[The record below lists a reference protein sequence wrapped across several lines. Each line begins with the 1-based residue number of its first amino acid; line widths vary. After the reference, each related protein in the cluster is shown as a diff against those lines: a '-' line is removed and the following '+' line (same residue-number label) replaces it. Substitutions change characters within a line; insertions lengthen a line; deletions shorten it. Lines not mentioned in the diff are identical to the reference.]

1 MTMVYIRSE
10 LFTSRTG
17 IHGGLRRGTAAA
29 AVGAVL
35 VLAAGV
41 PASHGDDGNPQS
53 GVDAGPGQ
61 DATGQDAPGQGR
73 DGKEARQAA
82 SLSVL
87 SVPAALLPA
96 VTTSL
101 APAVTTAPTTA
112 SLALPAPLPSI
123 PLPTPSDVPLLPAA
137 TAPAA
142 IVPVPS
148 SPSPESQA
156 QELPAAEAPAAP
168 TPETVAQAAAPGT
181 VPVPSSESAGEVN
194 GAAAAGGNPPAM
206 ELPAGESGAGQAGPG
221 GESVA
226 GAEAPVPAAATQAA
240 AAPQEAGGPGPQAAG
255 VPRSAAQSVG
265 AIVKS
270 QPELEAVMVGLG
282 VGLVG
287 LAAAAGAAYFRMR
300 KP

>member
-1 MTMVYIRSE
+1 MVYIRSE
-10 LFTSRTG
+10 FFTSRTG

-82 SLSVL
+82 TLSVL

-137 TAPAA
+137 TAPAV

-194 GAAAAGGNPPAM
+194 GAAGTGGNPSGM
-206 ELPAGESGAGQAGPG
+206 ELPAGPG

-240 AAPQEAGGPGPQAAG
+240 AAPQEAGGPAPQAAG

-265 AIVKS
+265 AIVRS

>member
-1 MTMVYIRSE
+1 MVYIRSE
-10 LFTSRTG
+10 FFTSRTG

-35 VLAAGV
+35 VLATGV
-41 PASHGDDGNPQS
+41 PASHGEEGNPQS
-53 GVDAGPGQ
+53 GADAG
-61 DATGQDAPGQGR
+61 AGQDAPGQGR

-82 SLSVL
+82 SPSVL
-87 SVPAALLPA
+87 SVPTALLPA

-101 APAVTTAPTTA
+101 APAVTTAPTTG
-112 SLALPAPLPSI
+112 SLALATPLPSI

-137 TAPAA
+137 TAPAVV
-142 IVPVPS
+142 VPVPS

-156 QELPAAEAPAAP
+156 EELSAAEAPAAP
-168 TPETVAQAAAPGT
+168 IPEAAAQAAAPGT

-206 ELPAGESGAGQAGPG
+206 ELPAGPG

-240 AAPQEAGGPGPQAAG
+240 AAPQEAGGPAPQAAG

-265 AIVKS
+265 AIVRS